1 MSTITTKTTNWRDAA
16 SGARVVAEICDS
28 QGTCCQTSSDGKG
41 LDNPGEDRQIGQ
53 TDVYTDAAILGNCA
67 QKVVYIWRKV
77 INILKCAD
85 ISLF

>member
-1 MSTITTKTTNWRDAA
+1 MSTITTKTTNWRDAG

-28 QGTCCQTSSDGKG
+28 QGFCCQTAS
-41 LDNPGEDRQIGQ
+41 LDNPGEDRQSGQ